1 MSTYSDI
8 AGGISTVL
16 EANVTGLQAEKY
28 PPEAVNHFPT
38 TLIIPETFDPS
49 WAFGGNTMATKWRL
63 ITLVA
68 AGDAPEGW
76 TELYNMIDVTNAS
89 TSIIKALR
97 DNPTLDGKVDTSEA
111 MMVENI
117 GRRQFGGG
125 NYFGFDIILEAIKSV
140 A

>member
-1 MSTYSDI
+1 MSNFSDI
-8 AGGISTVL
+8 AGGISTIL
-16 EANVTGLQAEKY
+16 ETNVTGLQAEQY
-28 PPEAVNHFPT
+28 PPESINHLPA
-38 TLIIPETFDPS
+38 TLILPEAFDPT
-49 WAFGGNTMATKWRL
+49 WAFGGNTMNTRWRL

-97 DNPTLDGKVDTSEA
+97 DNPTLNATVDTSEA